1 MGYPPEYLRWTLDSC
16 TAHICFVEGWIF
28 QEATEEENGE
38 MKNKKQH
45 KTEKEFFSSGLP
57 QKCDC
62 TIKNLDIHAVFTIFF
77 KLQCIT
83 KKKKKPNRAE
93 HRANKLNT

>member
-1 MGYPPEYLRWTLDSC
+1 MVLYSLHFSS
-16 TAHICFVEGWIF
+16 AGWIF

-83 KKKKKPNRAE
+83 KKQKKKKKNKAK
-93 HRANKLNT
+93 HRAKKKNQTEQNIEQTN

>member
-1 MGYPPEYLRWTLDSC
+1 M
-16 TAHICFVEGWIF
+16 EGWIF

-83 KKKKKPNRAE
+83 KKKKTKQSRTSSKQIK
-93 HRANKLNT
+93 HLNESKEE

>member
-1 MGYPPEYLRWTLDSC
+1 M
-16 TAHICFVEGWIF
+16 EGWIF

-83 KKKKKPNRAE
+83 KKKKKTKQSRTSSKQIK
-93 HRANKLNT
+93 HLNESKEE

>member
-83 KKKKKPNRAE
+83 KKKKNQTE
-93 HRANKLNT
+93 QNIEQTN

>member
-1 MGYPPEYLRWTLDSC
+1 MVLYSLHFSS
-16 TAHICFVEGWIF
+16 AGWIF

-83 KKKKKPNRAE
+83 KKKKNQTE
-93 HRANKLNT
+93 QNIEQTN